1 MTEVFSLSYLCSYVS
16 ALRNYLS
23 NSILD
28 ANNNKKSKKKL
39 FKLRPTQVKNSP
51 IRNINALLIFLWNML
66 TDTDMNI
73 PRKIECLFMLLS
85 GIRVNTIVHLKITN
99 MYLTDSECT
108 FVFDELLKHSRPF
121 NKLKPISFG
130 AFPQNPKLSA
140 ITALMQYLNIR
151 LLRSSD
157 TALSITTVKQNHT
170 KEHLKIILIVR

>member
-1 MTEVFSLSYLCSYVS
+1 
-16 ALRNYLS
+16 
-23 NSILD
+23 
-28 ANNNKKSKKKL
+28 
-39 FKLRPTQVKNSP
+39 
-51 IRNINALLIFLWNML
+51 
-66 TDTDMNI
+66 MNI

-130 AFPQNPKLSA
+130 AFPQNRKLSA

-170 KEHLKIILIVR
+170 KEHLKILLIVRSNIQCMKQKLIPAFFYLRVTYSLPQAKPMSVVSAWKRYWIRPSGQQTPFLRHFI